1 MVAGYS
7 RKFPKALVLI
17 GGVAGLCAAGAW
29 VVTGLW
35 AQNQSPV
42 SSAEPPR
49 RDGATGMELLR
60 ARVAAH
66 PRDWRWSLQLARAQW
81 LAGDAEEAEHIM
93 KPLQRLHPDRPEVL
107 AMTSLLALNDQQG
120 AGMIKELEK
129 RFKSMPAGQRLN
141 IGLLLADLQRQAG
154 KTEAAT
160 ERYQDLIKESPQRPE
175 PLLALALLKR
185 DEGQGNEAI
194 ELLRLAMN
202 KSRTRTSSSGKLQTL
217 ELRWAL
223 EAARN
228 HQIQT
233 GVKADPAP

>member
-1 MVAGYS
+1 
-7 RKFPKALVLI
+7 
-17 GGVAGLCAAGAW
+17 
-29 VVTGLW
+29 
-35 AQNQSPV
+35 
-42 SSAEPPR
+42 
-49 RDGATGMELLR
+49 
-60 ARVAAH
+60 
-66 PRDWRWSLQLARAQW
+66 
-81 LAGDAEEAEHIM
+81 
-93 KPLQRLHPDRPEVL
+93 
-107 AMTSLLALNDQQG
+107 MTSLLALNDQQG

-202 KSRTRTSSSGKLQTL
+202 KRRTRTSSSGKLQTL

>member
-7 RKFPKALVLI
+7 RTSPKALVLI
-17 GGVAGLCAAGAW
+17 GGVACLCAAGAW
-29 VVTGLW
+29 VVTGPW
-35 AQNQSPV
+35 AQNQTPS

-81 LAGDAEEAEHIM
+81 LAGDAEEAEHTM

-107 AMTSLLALNDQQG
+107 AMTSLLALDDQQG
-120 AGMIKELEK
+120 AGMISELEE
-129 RFKSMPAGQRLN
+129 RFKSMPAGQRLS

-154 KTEAAT
+154 EIEAAT
-160 ERYQDLIKESPQRPE
+160 ERYQTLIKESPQRPE

-185 DEGQGNEAI
+185 DDGQGPEAI

-202 KSRTRTSSSGKLQTL
+202 KRRTLTPSSAELQTL